1 MIRANDCPDKVTL
14 CSACVLPLTSDFE
27 FVRLFFPFPLTSSAF
42 LYGRVVYLIAIYM
55 SAYVQQHK
63 LSGAHA
69 QGTSIGCLAFSPTG
83 KYLASGGDDFSATIW
98 RVLDGRH
105 ACRLLFHSPVDAFL
119 WHPTQP
125 ETLILGCRDGTISQS
140 RNFGLVRVQDIRVSI
155 AHNKIDKI

>member
-1 MIRANDCPDKVTL
+1 MCIATDIRFRIRAIIHSFPIDFLCISLRSRGISHCHLHVCLCPTAQAV
-14 CSACVLPLTSDFE
+14 C
-27 FVRLFFPFPLTSSAF
+27 
-42 LYGRVVYLIAIYM
+42 
-55 SAYVQQHK
+55 
-63 LSGAHA
+63 AHA
-69 QGTSIGCLAFSPTG
+69 QGTSISCLAFSPTG

-98 RVLDGRH
+98 RVLDGCH